1 VTRRTQILM
10 WVSLFAAP
18 VAWVASHVVGWNVSE
33 ARCDVTGQQWGIAI
47 HTWEIVL
54 LTLAVALA
62 LVGLISSWLVYR
74 QVKDVDYDADP
85 PAGRLQLLSI
95 SGLVVSFLLLVA
107 IILTHTAALNLT
119 PCMS

>member
-1 VTRRTQILM
+1 M

-18 VAWVASHVVGWNVSE
+18 VAWVASHAVGWGASE
-33 ARCDVTGQQWGIAI
+33 ARCEVVGQQWGIAI
-47 HTWEIVL
+47 QTWEIVL
-54 LTLAVALA
+54 FSLAVALA

-74 QVKDVDYDADP
+74 QVKDVDYDSDP